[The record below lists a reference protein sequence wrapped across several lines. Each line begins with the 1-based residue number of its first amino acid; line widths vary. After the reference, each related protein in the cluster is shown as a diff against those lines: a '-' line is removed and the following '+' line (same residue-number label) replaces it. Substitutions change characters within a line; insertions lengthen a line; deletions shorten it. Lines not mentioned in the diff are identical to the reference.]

1 MKRVCQLFLI
11 GLVLTLVICGL
22 NISNEAMNQLTA
34 SQRPPVID
42 LQASSAQLEFHIAG
56 QQYLVD
62 RDKFDQIATTVET
75 TVETTF
81 RKIINYLYKIWAIFR
96 VVFLS

>member
-22 NISNEAMNQLTA
+22 NISNEAINQLTA

-42 LQASSAQLEFHIAG
+42 MQASSSQWEFNIAG

-62 RDKFDQIATTVET
+62 TDKFDQLSKTVET
-75 TVETTF
+75 TVETAF
-81 RKIINYLYKIWAIFR
+81 EKVINYLYKIWAIFR